1 MVSVHSM
8 AQMPPVDSKLQRR
21 AARSGFSSCDDKNV
35 FKNEGGLSN
44 TPFKLHKELSQPSGK
59 TLEHTPPAAV

>member
-21 AARSGFSSCDDKNV
+21 AARSGFSSCNNV
-35 FKNEGGLSN
+35 ERVKKNERGLAQTHCSN
-44 TPFKLHKELSQPSGK
+44 LCKKFFQPSGK
-59 TLEHTPPAAV
+59 HRNLSI